1 MTSLVLTDGSQ
12 LTAKS
17 FEKLPDQIMYLYAE
31 PYDLQK
37 HVIPLFR
44 AKSARQAMAEVGT
57 SIEDVLRADKPLSK
71 YSYLYDTSD
80 TDESGKP
87 KPTPRKNDS
96 IALFKYLDTIVS
108 SSCVQ
113 SEFYG
118 KISIGRPAQTFSVVF
133 DTAWS
138 NSWVPSSQCSFLNI
152 PCLLHN
158 KYNHKKSLS
167 YQENGTAFIVNL
179 GWSNLTGFL
188 STDDINLAHL
198 KIKNQTFAEIV
209 SVPLMYLFSKADGVL
224 GMAYSSF
231 SVDGVLPFFYN
242 LVKQNLVAQ
251 PIFSF
256 YINSDRTTDRAG
268 NLFLGGAD
276 PKHYNGSMTFVP
288 VTEKAY
294 WQFKMSG

>member
-1 MTSLVLTDGSQ
+1 MSSRVDNPQPPDEFHSWQSYQNTHLTITCD
-12 LTAKS
+12 
-17 FEKLPDQIMYLYAE
+17 P
-31 PYDLQK
+31 
-37 HVIPLFR
+37 HV
-44 AKSARQAMAEVGT
+44 M
-57 SIEDVLRADKPLSK
+57 
-71 YSYLYDTSD
+71 
-80 TDESGKP
+80 
-87 KPTPRKNDS
+87 
-96 IALFKYLDTIVS
+96 

-138 NSWVPSSQCSFLNI
+138 NSW
-152 PCLLHN
+152 
-158 KYNHKKSLS
+158 
-167 YQENGTAFIVNL
+167 
-179 GWSNLTGFL
+179 
-188 STDDINLAHL
+188 LAHL

-209 SVPLMYLFSKADGVL
+209 SVPLLYLFSKADGVL

-256 YINSDRTTDRAG
+256 YINNDRTTDRAG

-294 WQFKMSG
+294 WQFKMSGLQGRMATLFTAYNKVEALKEKIILWRDMVNCATVNKLPEISFLIGGKNFTLKARNYIQQISWGGFELCLSAFVATDLAAPYDNLWALGAAFIGQYYTEFDLGKNRIGFAESYQ